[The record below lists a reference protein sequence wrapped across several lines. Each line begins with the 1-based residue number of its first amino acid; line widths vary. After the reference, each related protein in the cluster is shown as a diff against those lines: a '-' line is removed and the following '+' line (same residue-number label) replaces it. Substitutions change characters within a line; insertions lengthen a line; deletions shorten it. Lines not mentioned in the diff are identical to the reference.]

1 MCYLDKKRAMV
12 VGLGSI
18 GGEIAKK
25 LHYGFN
31 MKVIGVKWNPEF
43 IPEDLKGVVC

>member
-1 MCYLDKKRAMV
+1 MSKKKALI

-25 LHYGFN
+25 CHYGFN
-31 MKVIGVKWNPEF
+31 MKVIGIKRN
-43 IPEDLKGVVC
+43 IN